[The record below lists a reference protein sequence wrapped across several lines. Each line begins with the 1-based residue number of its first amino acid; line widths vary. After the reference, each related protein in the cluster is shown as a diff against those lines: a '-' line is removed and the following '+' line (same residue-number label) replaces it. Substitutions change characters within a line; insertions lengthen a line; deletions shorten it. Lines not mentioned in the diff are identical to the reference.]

1 LYLVDTVNDPGKS
14 QAIAG
19 FNAATDYSAWVAELL
34 DGLGVGKVSL
44 LGHSKGGW
52 IALNTVIA
60 IPDRVDKVILL
71 APAVGINE
79 KLNPKFMRKSISVG
93 MIPTVNN
100 ITSYLQYMSGSGR
113 SVNKQYAQYLSQ
125 LIRGTRS
132 RIIKHRQFTDSELMG
147 IENSVLLLFGENEV
161 CMDWQAVIE
170 RAKKLISNLETQV
183 IPGTGHA
190 LQGEKPEEVNSC
202 IIQFLD
208 NLMDH

>member
-1 LYLVDTVNDPGKS
+1 
-14 QAIAG
+14 
-19 FNAATDYSAWVAELL
+19 
-34 DGLGVGKVSL
+34 
-44 LGHSKGGW
+44 
-52 IALNTVIA
+52 
-60 IPDRVDKVILL
+60 
-71 APAVGINE
+71 
-79 KLNPKFMRKSISVG
+79 
-93 MIPTVNN
+93 
-100 ITSYLQYMSGSGR
+100 
-113 SVNKQYAQYLSQ
+113 
-125 LIRGTRS
+125 
-132 RIIKHRQFTDSELMG
+132 MG